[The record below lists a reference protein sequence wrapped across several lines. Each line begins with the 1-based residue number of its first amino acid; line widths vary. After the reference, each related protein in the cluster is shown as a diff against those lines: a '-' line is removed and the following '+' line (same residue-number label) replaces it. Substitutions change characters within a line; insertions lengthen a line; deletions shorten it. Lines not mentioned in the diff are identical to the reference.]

1 MPGQKP
7 WQEAKFVLLG
17 HTAIVSWGTT
27 ECYEHPLLKFADVN
41 KRSLESHLPDTT
53 SQGEIINV
61 TSPCSISAVLNHPL
75 TKEQISRDNAA
86 VRKSAPKEDR
96 RRAP

>member
-7 WQEAKFVLLG
+7 WQEAKFVPLG

-27 ECYEHPLLKFADVN
+27 ERYEHPLLKFADVN
-41 KRSLESHLPDTT
+41 NRSLESHLPDTT
-53 SQGEIINV
+53 LQGEIINV
-61 TSPCSISAVLNHPL
+61 TPPCSISAVLNHPL

-86 VRKSAPKEDR
+86 VRKSAPKED
-96 RRAP
+96 